1 MTDATLELII
11 LDADSG
17 QLKPARVEI
26 IDGSGRNY
34 VAGDALPVGGDCVD
48 REEPAWPSLSIE
60 ALARLTKDVGNPFT
74 DSTQF
79 YSVGRSEVTLPRVS

>member
-60 ALARLTKDVGNPFT
+60 ALAGLTKT
-74 DSTQF
+74 W
-79 YSVGRSEVTLPRVS
+79 ETLSPTRPSFIAWAGLRYPCRG